1 MKAEVEA
8 ERSAAEAATSEEESS
23 EEESALPEGTVVD
36 PQTGETVQMP
46 DPDSVDQS
54 DDSVLGD
61 APVNENLENVEPA
74 DAAEDTADANPTE

>member
-1 MKAEVEA
+1 M
-8 ERSAAEAATSEEESS
+8 
-23 EEESALPEGTVVD
+23 D

-61 APVNENLENVEPA
+61 APVNENLENVEPQMLRKIRQTPILLNKNEKHLIKWRKPYNEVFFCIA
-74 DAAEDTADANPTE
+74 GLFIEKRS

>member
-1 MKAEVEA
+1 
-8 ERSAAEAATSEEESS
+8 
-23 EEESALPEGTVVD
+23 
-36 PQTGETVQMP
+36 MP

-74 DAAEDTADANPTE
+74 DAAGRYGRRQSY